1 MQGVAALVKRA
12 FQQTLLL
19 DDRKGVTCV
28 TGVTVCGQYSSL
40 RILSL
45 KTTQLG
51 SLAFFSSLAFLTTQ
65 LGSLSFLSTR
75 SSARFLLLAR
85 SLSCEDT
92 AARHACFPVKTTQL
106 RSRAFM

>member
-19 DDRKGVTCV
+19 DDRKEVTGVTGV

-40 RILSL
+40 RILGL

-51 SLAFFSSLAFLTTQ
+51 SLAFFSSLAFLMT
-65 LGSLSFLSTR
+65 
-75 SSARFLLLAR
+75 
-85 SLSCEDT
+85 
-92 AARHACFPVKTTQL
+92 
-106 RSRAFM
+106 